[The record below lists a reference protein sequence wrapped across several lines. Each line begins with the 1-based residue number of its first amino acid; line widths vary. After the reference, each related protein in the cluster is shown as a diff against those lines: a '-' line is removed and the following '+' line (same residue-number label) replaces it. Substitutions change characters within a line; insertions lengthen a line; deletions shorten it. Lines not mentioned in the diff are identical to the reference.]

1 MNKELIKKCIPQN
14 LWKYLRT
21 RQIVHNHKHVAA
33 ICRKLISD
41 YYPSVDA
48 ITHTPL
54 KEFDDDKIIWQ
65 YWAQG
70 YDDVP
75 EIVKQCLDSVDK
87 YAEGCKI
94 IRLSDSNLSDYL
106 NLPGFVTSKRGYYSA
121 AHFSDLL
128 RLLLLSTYGGVWL
141 DATVLLTD
149 RIPEKYHENDF
160 FMYQRDYNEEHKDYW
175 ENTYAYYFG
184 WNKKF
189 RVNVL
194 NSIIFAK
201 KGSVVIDTLSG
212 LMLKWWK
219 ENDSLPDYFFFQ
231 ILFDVLING
240 KLEGHNC
247 PIVSDCQP
255 HYLQQSINDP
265 DFDLMS
271 KEEIMATFPIHKLT
285 YKKQ

>member
-33 ICRKLISD
+33 ICRKLVSD
-41 YYPSVDA
+41 YNPLTDPTSLK
-48 ITHTPL
+48 PL
-54 KEFDDDKIIWQ
+54 KAFQNNRIIWQ

-70 YDDVP
+70 YGDVP
-75 EIVKQCLDSVDK
+75 EIVQQCLDSVEQ
-87 YAEGCKI
+87 YADGYKV
-94 IRLSDSNLSDYL
+94 IRLSDDNLSEYLDIPDYVL
-106 NLPGFVTSKRGYYSA
+106 KKRAVFSLA
-121 AHFSDLL
+121 FFSDLL
-128 RLLLLSTYGGVWL
+128 RCMLLSTYGGIWI
-141 DATVLLTD
+141 DATVLLTAP
-149 RIPEKYHENDF
+149 IPQEYKDSDF
-160 FMYQRDYNEEHKDYW
+160 FLFQRDPNEKNKEYW

-184 WNKKF
+184 WSKGF
-189 RVNVL
+189 RVNML
-194 NSIIFAK
+194 SSFLCAK
-201 KGSVVIDTLSG
+201 KGNSVINELSG